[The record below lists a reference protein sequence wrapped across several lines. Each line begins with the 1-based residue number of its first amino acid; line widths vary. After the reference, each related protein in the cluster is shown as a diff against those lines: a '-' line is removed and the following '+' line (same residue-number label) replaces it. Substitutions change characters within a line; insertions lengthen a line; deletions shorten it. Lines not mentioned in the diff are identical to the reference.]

1 MTKKHEATKTNR
13 TADAVLMSTTP
24 LTPTALASG
33 ISSTASYMNIKN
45 LNQQVVISCEEKNKT
60 LGNKNR
66 RLILVIKNSF
76 R

>member
-45 LNQQVVISCEEKNKT
+45 LNQQVVIS
-60 LGNKNR
+60 
-66 RLILVIKNSF
+66 
-76 R
+76 